1 MLLICNVSKGCI
13 FLLKEVLFPA
23 LARNTSAIATEGI
36 ILLGSYLSITAPEVL
51 RVFPIFS

>member
-1 MLLICNVSKGCI
+1 MSVKAVI

-23 LARNTSAIATEGI
+23 LERNASAIATEGI